1 MKKLKYIITV
11 LNDFL
16 DPTSVSKY
24 IWIMLSWIALL
35 AGDVLIDTDNIG
47 ATICVIAM
55 LMTTV
60 DFIANMRKKN
70 NAKE

>member
-35 AGDVLIDTDNIG
+35 AGDVLIDTDKIG

>member
-1 MKKLKYIITV
+1 MKKLKYIITL

-24 IWIMLSWIALL
+24 IWIMLSWSALL
-35 AGDVLIDTDNIG
+35 AGDVLIDTDKIG